1 MIRACRIPR
10 PPLISLYRYVGLIL
24 ACNYFAFQ
32 VEIFDDEYEANH
44 PQHHRGSSILS
55 PTLTWESFD
64 KDNAP
69 QPFVFDAL
77 ITIEYAG
84 RLAPVLSA
92 PATPQQHY
100 RDIRDK
106 SPPFSS

>member
-1 MIRACRIPR
+1 MLRASLILR
-10 PPLISLYRYVGLIL
+10 PPLGTLFRSVALIL
-24 ACNYFAFQ
+24 ASNYFAFQ
-32 VEIFDDEYEANH
+32 VELFDEEYEANH
-44 PQHHRGSSILS
+44 PRRSEECSVLS

-84 RLAPVLSA
+84 PLAPLPCDPVA
-92 PATPQQHY
+92 PHY
-100 RDIRDK
+100 LHRDIRDK
-106 SPPFSS
+106 SPPFTA